1 MKLIATILPHRVEIT
16 AQSAI
21 KFPLSQATSSHPD
34 TNKHRSALPER
45 AGHFSDLEIF
55 HEKE

>member
-1 MKLIATILPHRVEIT
+1 MEMFAMMFLMR
-16 AQSAI
+16 
-21 KFPLSQATSSHPD
+21 TSSHPD

-45 AGHFSDLEIF
+45 AGHFSDLEII

>member
-1 MKLIATILPHRVEIT
+1 MAH
-16 AQSAI
+16 AI
-21 KFPLSQATSSHPD
+21 KALSMKFFPLD

-45 AGHFSDLEIF
+45 AGHFSDLEII

>member
-1 MKLIATILPHRVEIT
+1 MWEQWLSVPTHLRMVILTKAAIRVQ
-16 AQSAI
+16 A
-21 KFPLSQATSSHPD
+21 ATSSHPD

>member
-1 MKLIATILPHRVEIT
+1 MMFLMR
-16 AQSAI
+16 
-21 KFPLSQATSSHPD
+21 TSSHPD